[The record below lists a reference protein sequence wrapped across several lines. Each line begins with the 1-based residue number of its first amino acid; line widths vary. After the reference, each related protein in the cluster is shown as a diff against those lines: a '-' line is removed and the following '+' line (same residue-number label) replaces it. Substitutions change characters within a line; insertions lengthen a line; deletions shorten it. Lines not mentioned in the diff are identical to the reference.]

1 MVLIAFA
8 LHFLLVQLGSLFVL
22 PFGITSVIWPAAGVI
37 LGLYLVYGFPVLV
50 GAFFSTLLCYFLDEK
65 MAAMPPYILLVLA
78 LINIAKFYISRV
90 LAERFILPI
99 KVHLAAD
106 IIKFLVFIG
115 PVAAFLPAIA
125 FFAALIWQT
134 NLSID
139 VITFI
144 SASKWIGEFIS
155 MVFITPIILF
165 LTQNKFVRKGKRP
178 LASTLTTF
186 VIIVVIYA
194 IYFLLNFLQQ
204 SEKEQQFRA
213 ATAPF
218 IERTYLATEIINAN
232 LKSLNGVIK
241 VNEHLSIK
249 QFSGFTSRIINDDIK
264 LRALG
269 WLPLVL
275 ASEREKFEA
284 LLVEQSLS
292 SNGIKQLTTTGL
304 KPAAEKDYYLPIKYL
319 SPLEVNQA
327 AIGLD
332 VSSHPLIKES
342 VSSAINNKQSVITPM
357 VPLVQQMDKYTG
369 VIVYSPVFSSLSGA
383 KPTLIGLVEAV
394 FELDKLFFNVHQRTA
409 HDDYSFQLSYGENN
423 VFQSPLYN
431 ENNVFKYKV
440 NLKLFDKKATITF
453 TSTQEFERRL
463 INWQGLI
470 VIVISCLIGIVCV
483 MFVFFIVTYN
493 TSLKKTVED
502 KTKQLVEQ
510 NSELMAANKAKNLFL
525 ANISHEYRTPLNAI
539 IGFTDIAQREVED
552 KAALEYLA
560 QIQASSDILLKIV
573 NDVLDTSKIQSGEL
587 ALESRAFNPSVATQQ
602 VVDMLNEKAIEKS
615 IVVETELAESFSLW
629 VLGDETRF
637 KQILLNLL
645 SNGIKFTKQGR
656 VLIKA
661 ETKAGEQGMRVLV
674 VSVKDS
680 GIGINREAQE
690 QLFQPFTQAE
700 HSTTRKYGGTGLG
713 LAIVKQLCVMMG
725 GDIKLNSEIGQGS
738 EFVFD
743 ITLPVTDA
751 IVPSKSS
758 PASSTENKALTN
770 LKILVVE
777 DNRVNQI
784 VVKKQ
789 LASLDLTCDIAGDG
803 QDALEYLAKH
813 IPDLILMDLQMP
825 NMDGFTASEIIK
837 NDAKLKHIP
846 IVILSASVG
855 AEDKQRAAELG
866 IYDFI
871 HKPFKLDE
879 LLKILCKYAS

>member
-1 MVLIAFA
+1 M
-8 LHFLLVQLGSLFVL
+8 
-22 PFGITSVIWPAAGVI
+22 
-37 LGLYLVYGFPVLV
+37 
-50 GAFFSTLLCYFLDEK
+50 
-65 MAAMPPYILLVLA
+65 
-78 LINIAKFYISRV
+78 
-90 LAERFILPI
+90 
-99 KVHLAAD
+99 
-106 IIKFLVFIG
+106 
-115 PVAAFLPAIA
+115 
-125 FFAALIWQT
+125 
-134 NLSID
+134 
-139 VITFI
+139 
-144 SASKWIGEFIS
+144 
-155 MVFITPIILF
+155 
-165 LTQNKFVRKGKRP
+165 
-178 LASTLTTF
+178 
-186 VIIVVIYA
+186 
-194 IYFLLNFLQQ
+194 
-204 SEKEQQFRA
+204 
-213 ATAPF
+213 
-218 IERTYLATEIINAN
+218 
-232 LKSLNGVIK
+232 
-241 VNEHLSIK
+241 
-249 QFSGFTSRIINDDIK
+249 
-264 LRALG
+264 
-269 WLPLVL
+269 
-275 ASEREKFEA
+275 
-284 LLVEQSLS
+284 
-292 SNGIKQLTTTGL
+292 
-304 KPAAEKDYYLPIKYL
+304 
-319 SPLEVNQA
+319 
-327 AIGLD
+327 
-332 VSSHPLIKES
+332 
-342 VSSAINNKQSVITPM
+342 
-357 VPLVQQMDKYTG
+357 
-369 VIVYSPVFSSLSGA
+369 
-383 KPTLIGLVEAV
+383 
-394 FELDKLFFNVHQRTA
+394 
-409 HDDYSFQLSYGENN
+409 
-423 VFQSPLYN
+423 
-431 ENNVFKYKV
+431 
-440 NLKLFDKKATITF
+440 
-453 TSTQEFERRL
+453 
-463 INWQGLI
+463 
-470 VIVISCLIGIVCV
+470 
-483 MFVFFIVTYN
+483 
-493 TSLKKTVED
+493 
-502 KTKQLVEQ
+502 
-510 NSELMAANKAKNLFL
+510 
-525 ANISHEYRTPLNAI
+525 
-539 IGFTDIAQREVED
+539 
-552 KAALEYLA
+552 
-560 QIQASSDILLKIV
+560 